1 MLAEATVFGG
11 KDSSKAARSTLP
23 ALGSEKIL
31 MAGDVMLISFVSS
44 LLPRDNMPSVGAP
57 ASPDGNNCRP
67 EACVS
72 LTPALTAHWSTMA
85 GGNIFSLFHDAKT
98 FST

>member
-1 MLAEATVFGG
+1 MLAEATVLGG
-11 KDSSKAARSTLP
+11 KDSSNAARSTLP

-31 MAGDVMLISFVSS
+31 MAGDGMLISLASP
-44 LLPRDNMPSVGAP
+44 LLPRDNMPSIGAP
-57 ASPDGNNCRP
+57 ASPDGNDCKP

-72 LTPALTAHWSTMA
+72 VTPALTAHWSTTA
-85 GGNIFSLFHDAKT
+85 GRNIFSLFHDAKT